1 MKKRVEVGGRLGRTT
16 KSGQK
21 FHCATQRLEK
31 LCRADYNC
39 LLRLRDMG
47 NCFSGAEVRA
57 LRLCGMRPQEESPC
71 GKRATSA
78 RATSTSLEKKSFSS
92 DFPFPFVSLTF
103 KKNKKKLSAL
113 RRRQASHCRFVL
125 RVSVLFLLPLATSAA
140 LRRLPRRQSGRLLP
154 ATASH
159 HRRFHSRPRPRPRRV
174 RRHAPR
180 QRARHWAERRG
191 QDHRQAPH
199 RRDYAGRRGARAERG
214 RGNAEG
220 GRASPHR
227 LPKVLPRGR
236 EGRAP
241 CDGER

>member
-103 KKNKKKLSAL
+103 KKKKKTLSPPPA
-113 RRRQASHCRFVL
+113 ASE
-125 RVSVLFLLPLATSAA
+125 SLPLRS
-140 LRRLPRRQSGRLLP
+140 
-154 ATASH
+154 
-159 HRRFHSRPRPRPRRV
+159 
-174 RRHAPR
+174 PR
-180 QRARHWAERRG
+180 QRPLPPPARHLRRPSTTSSSSKWTAAPR
-191 QDHRQAPH
+191 HRLPSPTFSLSA
-199 RRDYAGRRGARAERG
+199 ASSAAARSAS
-214 RGNAEG
+214 
-220 GRASPHR
+220 RASPKSAP
-227 LPKVLPRGR
+227 L
-236 EGRAP
+236 GRAP
-241 CDGER
+241 RSRPSPGAASPRLCRTARSACGARSRQCGGWPGIPTSSP